1 MDLQSY
7 MESLATP
14 EDVCQDFSGV
24 KLPFYLKD
32 DFTRQN
38 VNYSLLSAC
47 GAQLSH
53 LDAIAGSVGSDIDV
67 MLRSRFR
74 ATVGP
79 KL

>member
-1 MDLQSY
+1 

-38 VNYSLLSAC
+38 VNFSLLSAC

-53 LDAIAGSVGSDIDV
+53 LDAIAGSV
-67 MLRSRFR
+67 R
-74 ATVGP
+74 P
-79 KL
+79 KPVLSTFTTGQFF